1 MVAVSAR
8 QARCHPQPA
17 VVDNVCTGCWRWFPG
32 TARTCPGCGAP
43 LTPSNAA
50 AASPALADPPRPPAP
65 APAAAV
71 AAPPRSHRL
80 LWVLVFTIV
89 LSFAM
94 GIFPLPQLG
103 LWGNP
108 GCSFPGATCTRVL
121 FIGNSYTSVND
132 LPDTFADL
140 AWAGGHR
147 VQTQALD
154 EGGWTL
160 QEHLAAPETATT
172 LASEHWDVVVLQ
184 EQSQIPSLAVDRTQM
199 MYPAATG
206 LVAEI
211 RARDAQP
218 MLYLTFAH
226 QDGWP
231 EEGLADYPTMQTAID
246 TGYLG
251 IADQLSV
258 PVAPVGVAWEAVVG
272 QASHPALW
280 ESDGSH
286 PTASGTYLA
295 ACVFYATIFRE
306 SPVGLGDDGGL
317 PASEAHDLQ
326 AVAAATVLGDPT
338 EWGLPA

>member
-1 MVAVSAR
+1 MWS
-8 QARCHPQPA
+8 
-17 VVDNVCTGCWRWFPG
+17 PG
-32 TARTCPGCGAP
+32 TLRSCPGCGAP
-43 LTPSNAA
+43 LTASNATGA
-50 AASPALADPPRPPAP
+50 APPLADPPRPPAP
-65 APAAAV
+65 TPVAV
-71 AAPPRSHRL
+71 AAPSRSHRL
-80 LWVLVFTIV
+80 LWVLVLAII

-147 VQTQALD
+147 VQPQALD

-160 QEHLAAPETATT
+160 QQHLAAPETATT
-172 LASEHWDVVVLQ
+172 LASEHWNVVVLQ
-184 EQSQIPSLAVDRTQM
+184 EQSEIPSLAVDRTQV
-199 MYPAATG
+199 MYPAATK

-211 RARDAQP
+211 RARGAQP

-226 QDGWP
+226 QGGWP
-231 EEGLADYPTMQTAID
+231 DEGLADYPTMQTAID
-246 TGYLG
+246 TGYLD
-251 IADQLSV
+251 IAGQLGV

-272 QASHPALW
+272 QASPPALW
-280 ESDGSH
+280 QSDGSH
-286 PTASGTYLA
+286 PTVSGTYLA

-317 PASEAHDLQ
+317 PAAQAHDLQ
-326 AVAAATVLGDPT
+326 AVAAVTVLGDPT